1 MVLNTQGFP
10 PKQTSTP
17 KLTQI
22 AQARRDYNID
32 EWGAGYFG
40 IDDRGFVECYPTGKP
55 EQAVTLHDIVTQA
68 KQRGIHPPLII
79 RFSQIIAS
87 QLQRLELAFQGAI
100 TEFNY
105 HGRHYGVFPFKV
117 NQRREFID
125 AVIECGAPYD
135 YGLEVGS
142 KSELI
147 AALSY
152 PLSPR
157 ALLVCNGFKDE
168 EFITMSCLA
177 AEMGKNAVLVVEGP
191 DELQIL
197 LAKLHQHRVTPQ
209 IGIRTRLYSRG
220 SGKWENSSGATSKF
234 GLTIVELL
242 DCLKTLKQEGH
253 VDKVSMLH
261 LHIGSQ
267 ITEIKKFKTA
277 LKEAARI
284 YSKIVRMGFS
294 AVKYLNIGGGVGVD
308 YDGSKTSAQFSAN
321 YVLQEFVNDAV
332 YVIGQVCKAEGVA
345 TPDIVTESGRI
356 IAAYH
361 SLVVTDIREVQAPS
375 TGLSATLPIDPRKAH
390 KSLIELR
397 YVYDNINYKN
407 YAEYYHDAIE
417 YHEELATLFN
427 LGYID
432 LDVRGCGEE
441 LFQEICRK
449 ALYFSASQKRPLEEL
464 KSLRQR
470 LISKYLAN
478 FSIFQS
484 IPDAWSIGQLF
495 PIMPLS
501 RHQEEPTHEA
511 NIVDIT
517 CDSDGCLDQFIDCKK
532 IKSVLGLHSP
542 SRDPYYL
549 GFFLVGAYQES
560 LASEHNLFGATHEV
574 EVTVTADGSYE
585 IAKITAGDTITE
597 LLESRNYSRKTLV
610 ASFLKQV
617 EKLQNNGTLNA
628 ERSSAIITALKSCM
642 KSYPYLSN

>member
-1 MVLNTQGFP
+1 MPNL
-10 PKQTSTP
+10 S
-17 KLTQI
+17 QI
-22 AQARRDYNID
+22 EQARRDYNID

-40 IDDRGFVECYPTGKP
+40 IDDRGFVECYPTGRRA
-55 EQAVTLHDIVTQA
+55 QAVVLHDVVTRA
-68 KQRGIHPPLII
+68 RQRGIHPPLII
-79 RFSQIIAS
+79 RFPQVIAS
-87 QLQRLELAFQGAI
+87 QLLRLEQAFQRAI
-100 TEFNY
+100 REFDY
-105 HGRHYGVFPFKV
+105 RGRHFGVFPFKV

-125 AVIECGAPYD
+125 AVIECGAQYD

-147 AALSY
+147 AAISY
-152 PLSPR
+152 PLSAR

-168 EFITMSCLA
+168 EFVTMACLA
-177 AEMGKNAVLVVEGP
+177 AEMGKNVVLVIEGP

-197 LAKLHQHRVTPQ
+197 LNKLRQQRVTAQ
-209 IGIRTRLYSRG
+209 IGIRTRLYSKG
-220 SGKWENSSGATSKF
+220 SGKWENSSGSGSKF
-234 GLTIVELL
+234 GLTIIELL
-242 DCLKTLKQEGH
+242 DCLKTLQQEGH
-253 VDKVSMLH
+253 TDKVTMLH

-284 YSKIVRMGFS
+284 YSKIVRMGFT
-294 AVKYLNIGGGVGVD
+294 AVKYLDIGGGVGVD
-308 YDGSKTSAQFSAN
+308 YDGSKTSSQFSAN

-332 YVIGQVCKAEGVA
+332 YVIGQVCRDENVA

-375 TGLSATLPIDPRKAH
+375 AASANWTQVDHRETERCLV
-390 KSLIELR
+390 ELR
-397 YVYDNINYKN
+397 YIYDNINAKN

-427 LGYID
+427 LGYLD
-432 LDVRGCGEE
+432 LEARGCGEE

-449 ALYFSASQKRPLEEL
+449 ALSFSVRQKYSVAEF
-464 KSLRQR
+464 KFLRQR
-470 LISKYLAN
+470 FVSKYLAN
-478 FSIFQS
+478 FSVFQS

-495 PIMPLS
+495 PVMPLS
-501 RHQEEPTHEA
+501 RHHECPTHEA

-517 CDSDGCLDQFIDCKK
+517 CDSDGCLAQFIDCKA

-542 SRDPYYL
+542 SSDPYYL

-574 EVTVTADGSYE
+574 EVSVAPDGSYD

-597 LLESRNYSRKTLV
+597 LLESRNYHRKTLV

-617 EKLQNNGTLNA
+617 ERLQSNGTLDPSRGS
-628 ERSSAIITALKSCM
+628 EIIRDLKTCM
-642 KSYPYLSN
+642 KSYPYLSS

>member
-1 MVLNTQGFP
+1 MA
-10 PKQTSTP
+10 
-17 KLTQI
+17 KLTHI
-22 AQARRDYNID
+22 DKARRDYNID

-40 IDDRGFVECYPTGKP
+40 INDCGFVDCYPTGDQ
-55 EQAVTLHDIVTQA
+55 ERAVTLHNIVTQA
-68 KQRGIHPPLII
+68 RQHGIHPPLII

-87 QLQRLELAFQGAI
+87 QLQRLEQAFQAAR
-100 TEFNY
+100 TEFGY
-105 HGRHYGVFPFKV
+105 CGRHLGVFPFKV

-125 AVIECGAPYD
+125 AIIECGAQYD

-142 KSELI
+142 KSELL

-152 PLSPR
+152 PLSTQ
-157 ALLVCNGFKDE
+157 ALLVCNGFKDN
-168 EFITMSCLA
+168 EFINMACLA
-177 AEMGKNAVLVVEGP
+177 AEMGKNVVLVIEGP

-197 LAKLHQHRVTPQ
+197 LTKLQQHRITAQ
-209 IGIRTRLYSRG
+209 IGVRTRLYSKG
-220 SGKWENSSGATSKF
+220 SGKWENSSGSDSKF
-234 GLTIVELL
+234 GLTIIELL
-242 DCLKTLKQEGH
+242 DCLQTLQRQGH
-253 VDKVSMLH
+253 ADKVSMLH

-284 YSKIVRMGFS
+284 YSKIVHMGFN

-332 YVIGQVCKAEGVA
+332 YVIGQVCKEENVA

-361 SLVVTDIREVQAPS
+361 SLVVTDIREVQAP
-375 TGLSATLPIDPRKAH
+375 TTAITAKMKIDQRKAH
-390 KSLIELR
+390 RSLIELR
-397 YVYDNINYKN
+397 YIYDNISPKN
-407 YAEYYHDAIE
+407 FAEYYHDAIE

-427 LGYID
+427 LGYLD
-432 LDVRGCGEE
+432 LEARGCGEE
-441 LFQEICRK
+441 LFQAICRK
-449 ALYFSASQKRPLEEL
+449 ALSFSATQKRPLEESQL
-464 KSLRQR
+464 LRQR
-470 LISKYLAN
+470 LVSKYLAN

-501 RHQEEPTHEA
+501 RHHEEPTHEA

-517 CDSDGCLDQFIDCKK
+517 CDSDGCLAQFIDCKA

-542 SRDPYYL
+542 SHEPYYL

-574 EVTVTADGSYE
+574 EVTITHDGHSK

-617 EKLQNNGTLNA
+617 EKLQKNGQLDSN
-628 ERSSAIITALKSCM
+628 RGSAIISALKLCM
-642 KSYPYLSN
+642 KSYPYLSH

>member
-1 MVLNTQGFP
+1 MLNQA
-10 PKQTSTP
+10 
-17 KLTQI
+17 QI
-22 AQARRDYNID
+22 DRARRNYNID

-40 IDDRGFVECYPTGKP
+40 INDRGFVECYPTGTR
-55 EQAVTLHDIVTQA
+55 EQAVALHDVVTQA
-68 KQRGIHPPLII
+68 QQRGIHPPLII
-79 RFSQIIAS
+79 RFSQVIAS
-87 QLQRLELAFQGAI
+87 QLSRLEQAFQEAI
-100 TEFNY
+100 REFDY
-105 HGRHYGVFPFKV
+105 RGRHFGVFPFKV

-125 AVIECGAPYD
+125 AVIECGAQYD

-152 PLSPR
+152 PLSER

-168 EFITMSCLA
+168 EFITMACLA
-177 AEMGKNAVLVVEGP
+177 SEMNKNAVLVIEGP
-191 DELQIL
+191 DELHIL
-197 LAKLHQHRVTPQ
+197 LSKLRQHRVTAQ
-209 IGIRTRLYSRG
+209 IGIRTRLYSKG
-220 SGKWENSSGATSKF
+220 SGKWENSSGSNSKF
-234 GLTIVELL
+234 GLTIIELL
-242 DCLKTLKQEGH
+242 DCLKTLQQAGH

-284 YSKIVRMGFS
+284 YSKIVRMGFT
-294 AVKYLNIGGGVGVD
+294 AVRYLNIGGGVGVD
-308 YDGSKTSAQFSAN
+308 YDGSKTASQFSAN

-332 YVIGQVCKAEGVA
+332 YVIGQVCREENV
-345 TPDIVTESGRI
+345 TMPDIVTESGRI

-375 TGLSATLPIDPRKAH
+375 TVSSNWMQVDQH
-390 KSLIELR
+390 KEHRSLVELR
-397 YVYDNINYKN
+397 YIYDNINPKN

-427 LGYID
+427 LGYLD
-432 LDVRGCGEE
+432 LEARSCGEE

-449 ALYFSASQKRPLEEL
+449 ALSCSALQKRPSAEFKFLQ
-464 KSLRQR
+464 QR
-470 LISKYLAN
+470 FVSKYLAN
-478 FSIFQS
+478 FSVFQS

-495 PIMPLS
+495 PVMPLS
-501 RHQEEPTHEA
+501 RHHEEPTHEA

-517 CDSDGCLDQFIDCKK
+517 CDSDGCLAQFVDCKE

-542 SRDPYYL
+542 SSDPYYL

-574 EVTVTADGSYE
+574 EVTVAQDGSYD
-585 IAKITAGDTITE
+585 IAKITEGDTITE

-617 EKLQNNGTLNA
+617 ERLQRNGTLNPSRGS
-628 ERSSAIITALKSCM
+628 EMINTLKTYM
-642 KSYPYLSN
+642 KSYPYLSS

>member
-1 MVLNTQGFP
+1 MVNLA
-10 PKQTSTP
+10 
-17 KLTQI
+17 QI
-22 AQARRDYNID
+22 DKARRDYNID

-40 IDDRGFVECYPTGKP
+40 IDNRGFVECYPTGTN
-55 EQAVTLHDIVTQA
+55 EQAVCLHDIVTQA
-68 KQRGIHPPLII
+68 RQRGIHPPLII

-87 QLQRLELAFQGAI
+87 QLQRLEQAFQGAI
-100 TEFNY
+100 AEFDY
-105 HGRHYGVFPFKV
+105 RGRHFGVFPFKV

-125 AVIECGAPYD
+125 AVIDCGAQYD

-152 PLSPR
+152 PLSER

-168 EFITMSCLA
+168 EFITMACLA
-177 AEMGKNAVLVVEGP
+177 AEMGKNVVLVIEGP

-197 LAKLHQHRVTPQ
+197 LHKLQQHRVTPQ
-209 IGIRTRLYSRG
+209 IGIRTRLYSKG
-220 SGKWENSSGATSKF
+220 SGKWQNSSGSDSKF
-234 GLTIVELL
+234 GLTIIELL
-242 DCLKTLKQEGH
+242 DCLKTLQQEGH

-284 YSKIVRMGFS
+284 YSKMMHMGFT

-308 YDGSKTSAQFSAN
+308 YDGSKTSSPFSAN
-321 YVLQEFVNDAV
+321 YALQEFVNDAV
-332 YVIGQVCKAEGVA
+332 YVIGQVCKEEKV
-345 TPDIVTESGRI
+345 TMPDIVTESGRI

-375 TGLSATLPIDPRKAH
+375 TASSAWMQVEQGTAH
-390 KSLIELR
+390 RCLVELR
-397 YVYDNINYKN
+397 YIYDHINTNN

-427 LGYID
+427 LGYLD
-432 LDVRGCGEE
+432 LEARGCGEE
-441 LFQEICRK
+441 LFQEICHK
-449 ALYFSASQKRPLEEL
+449 ALSFSVAQKRPLAEFKFL
-464 KSLRQR
+464 QQR
-470 LISKYLAN
+470 FVSKYLAN
-478 FSIFQS
+478 FSVFQS

-495 PIMPLS
+495 PVMPLS
-501 RHQEEPTHEA
+501 RHHEEPTHEA

-517 CDSDGCLDQFIDCKK
+517 CDSDGCLAQFIDCKN

-542 SRDPYYL
+542 SSEPYYL

-574 EVTVTADGSYE
+574 EVTVTPEGSYD

-597 LLESRNYSRKTLV
+597 LLESRNYPRKTLV

-617 EKLQNNGTLNA
+617 EKLQKNGRLNTRRGS
-628 ERSSAIITALKSCM
+628 EIINELKTCM
-642 KSYPYLSN
+642 KSYPYLSS

>member
-1 MVLNTQGFP
+1 MPDLA
-10 PKQTSTP
+10 
-17 KLTQI
+17 QI
-22 AQARRDYNID
+22 DKARRDYNID

-40 IDDRGFVECYPTGKP
+40 INDRGFVECYPTGSR
-55 EQAVTLHDIVTQA
+55 EQAVVLHDVVTQA
-68 KQRGIHPPLII
+68 RQRGIHPPLII

-87 QLQRLELAFQGAI
+87 QLLRLEQAFQGAI
-100 TEFNY
+100 REFDY
-105 HGRHYGVFPFKV
+105 KGRHFGVFPFKV

-125 AVIECGAPYD
+125 AVIECGAQYD

-142 KSELI
+142 KSELV

-152 PLSPR
+152 PLSER

-168 EFITMSCLA
+168 EFVTMACLA
-177 AEMGKNAVLVVEGP
+177 AEMGKNAVLVIEGP

-197 LAKLHQHRVTPQ
+197 LSKLRQQRVTAQ
-209 IGIRTRLYSRG
+209 IGVRTRLYSKG
-220 SGKWENSSGATSKF
+220 SGKWENSSGSNSKF
-234 GLTIVELL
+234 GLTIIELL
-242 DCLKTLKQEGH
+242 DCLKTLQQEGH

-284 YSKIVRMGFS
+284 YSKIVRMGFT

-308 YDGSKTSAQFSAN
+308 YDGSKTSSQFSAN

-332 YVIGQVCKAEGVA
+332 YVIGQVCREENVA

-375 TGLSATLPIDPRKAH
+375 TASSNWMQADQH
-390 KSLIELR
+390 KVHRSLVELR
-397 YVYDNINYKN
+397 YIYDNINLKN

-427 LGYID
+427 LGYLD
-432 LDVRGCGEE
+432 LEARGCGEE

-449 ALYFSASQKRPLEEL
+449 ALSFSSLQKRPLAEFKFL
-464 KSLRQR
+464 QQR
-470 LISKYLAN
+470 FVSKYLAN
-478 FSIFQS
+478 FSVFQS

-495 PIMPLS
+495 PVMPLS
-501 RHQEEPTHEA
+501 RHHEEPTHEA

-517 CDSDGCLDQFIDCKK
+517 CDSDGCLAQFIDCKS

-542 SRDPYYL
+542 SSDPYYL

-560 LASEHNLFGATHEV
+560 LASEHNLFGATHAA
-574 EVTVTADGSYE
+574 EVTVTHDGSYD
-585 IAKITAGDTITE
+585 IAKITEGDTITE
-597 LLESRNYSRKTLV
+597 LLESRNYPRKTLV

-617 EKLQNNGTLNA
+617 ERLQRNGTLNPSRGS
-628 ERSSAIITALKSCM
+628 EIINTLKTYM
-642 KSYPYLSN
+642 KSYPYLSS